1 MVFDL
6 LTLGGFFLFFVMLA
20 ALLAS
25 HDFRHGPAVGPSAAE
40 RNTRSRR
47 RNR

>member
-6 LTLGGFFLFFVMLA
+6 FTLAGFFLFLVMLA

-25 HDFRHGPAVGPSAAE
+25 HDFRHGPATERSTAE
-40 RNTRSRR
+40 RNTGSRR